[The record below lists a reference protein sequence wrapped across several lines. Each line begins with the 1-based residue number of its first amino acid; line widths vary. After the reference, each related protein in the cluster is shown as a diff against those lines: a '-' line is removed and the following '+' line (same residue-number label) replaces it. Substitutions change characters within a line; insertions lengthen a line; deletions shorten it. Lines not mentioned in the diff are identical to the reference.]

1 MIDIPC
7 EEPQH
12 ITTCQET
19 GNLCVTT
26 GGTVKIYRL
35 VEKTIPN
42 SYITYHDIEM
52 FLQLSFELP
61 VSMASLCEDYF
72 ACCTVDT
79 AQVHF
84 WKGQITNH
92 DCILFMD
99 FWDQG

>member
-61 VSMASLCEDYF
+61 VSMASLCEEYF

-79 AQVHF
+79 AQVC
-84 WKGQITNH
+84 
-92 DCILFMD
+92 D
-99 FWDQG
+99 